1 MNKELICIYHKG
13 ENYTV
18 NQAASLAKDRNIKI
32 NFIDVRKEPLTA
44 TQLKTLASEMK
55 IELRE
60 LVDSKA
66 LKDSKNIDYLDDEN
80 QLLFLS
86 QNPSKLKT
94 PIVKKDNHVFFLTKP
109 TDLLS
114 EVNVKQN
121 IDPYNH

>member
-18 NQAASLAKDRNIKI
+18 NQAASMAKDRNIKI

-44 TQLKTLASEMK
+44 TQLKTLASEMEV
-55 IELRE
+55 ELRE
-60 LVDSKA
+60 LVDTKA

-94 PIVKKDNHVFFLTKP
+94 PIVKKDSQVFFLTKP